1 LARARQYEAF
11 ISYSHQADNALATE
25 LQRVLNRIARP
36 SYKWWQ
42 WWPPRVFRD
51 QTNLAAATDLGGRI
65 EDALLGSGAFVLLA
79 SPRAAASPWV
89 DREVATWCAKKPV
102 DRLFIALTEGNLD
115 WNDASGDFDNARSTA
130 LPPALRGRFA
140 QEPKWVDFTAVR
152 EDLPFARD
160 PLFLDGAA
168 TLAAAI
174 RETDKDALV
183 GEDVRQRRRARQLA
197 GGAIATLT
205 LLAVLLGLAAAYA
218 FVQRNHA
225 NERARLALS
234 RQLAA
239 QAVAALDLDPEQSL
253 ALAARA
259 ATTAPTDEAESALRR
274 ALRTSR
280 LRAVIRADADV
291 HDVDLDPSGELVA
304 AALANGTV
312 RTWSLRTRRPVGVHE
327 LAGELRSVSFNGDGT
342 RLLGAGRAGAAVWAA
357 AQSGRRPLA
366 AFDREGQPF
375 GAAWSEALAA
385 TADADG
391 LVRLW
396 RAETGTLERELRP
409 PGRPSPMNAV
419 AVSGDGSRLAA
430 ASGTRTI
437 VWSLASRSAP
447 VVMTH
452 QAEVLAVAFSPDGR
466 AVATGDDAGVARV
479 WNLRTG
485 AEAEL
490 NGHENAVSS
499 VAFSPDGRSLVTASQ
514 DETARIWDLP
524 SRRTRAELR
533 GHNDLVLG
541 AAFAADGRT
550 VVTGGADGTVRV
562 WAVEAD
568 PILTEFHVANG
579 LRLRDVGFHP
589 GGRFLV
595 TAGEDGTA
603 RVWDRRSGRTVHVLR
618 DGAGSN
624 DWVESA
630 SFAPDGRHILTAGT
644 DGTARLWD
652 TAKGEPAAT
661 LGKPGDR
668 PLLDA
673 AMSPDGELVAGAGLD
688 PVVRLWR
695 WRQRRQVGERGGLG
709 DRVDGIAFSPAGDLV
724 ATAGGRTV
732 LLWPVEGG
740 DPVRAFRDPDG
751 ENLTSVAFDPSGEL
765 VAAGSESGAAWIWSV
780 DGERPVARAGT
791 HADAVA
797 GIGFSADGG
806 YLVTAG
812 GDGVAQVWS
821 TRGGGLVTSL
831 RTRARGLEAAAFAP
845 HGRDVAVAVA
855 GDGGLATVFA
865 CEQCRPLEELICLA
879 GSRVT
884 PQVRAQAPEVFRRCD

>member
-1 LARARQYEAF
+1 MARARQYEAF
-11 ISYSHQADNALATE
+11 ISYSHQADDKLATE
-25 LQRVLNRIARP
+25 LQRALNRIARP

-51 QTNLAAATDLGGRI
+51 QTNLPTTPDLGARI
-65 EDALLGSGAFVLLA
+65 EDALLSSGAFVLLA
-79 SPRAAASPWV
+79 SPRAAASRWV
-89 DREVATWCAKKPV
+89 DREVATWCAKKPL
-102 DRLFIALTEGNLD
+102 DRLFIALTEGSLGWD
-115 WNDASGDFDNARSTA
+115 DTSGDFDHARSTA
-130 LPPALRGRFA
+130 LPPALRGKFA
-140 QEPKWVDFTAVR
+140 REPLWVDFTPVR
-152 EDLPFARD
+152 EDRPFARD

-174 RETDKDALV
+174 RGTDKDALV

-205 LLAVLLGLAAAYA
+205 LLVVLLGLAAAYA
-218 FVQRNHA
+218 FVQRNNA

-239 QAVAALDLDPEQSL
+239 QAVAALDVDPEQSL

-280 LRAVIRADADV
+280 LRAVIRAGADV
-291 HDVDLDPSGELVA
+291 HDVDVDPSGELVA
-304 AALANGTV
+304 ASLADGTV

-342 RLLGAGRAGAAVWAA
+342 RLLGAGRAGAAVWASA
-357 AQSGRRPLA
+357 RRPLA

-375 GAAWSEALAA
+375 GAAWSKELAA

-391 LVRLW
+391 LIRLW
-396 RAETGTLERELRP
+396 RAETGTLVRALRP
-409 PGRPSPMNAV
+409 PGRPSPVNAV
-419 AVSGDGSRLAA
+419 AVSRDGTRLAA

-437 VWSLASRSAP
+437 VWSLTSRSRPLVKA
-447 VVMTH
+447 H
-452 QAEVLAVAFSPDGR
+452 RAEVLAVAFSPDGR

-479 WNLRTG
+479 WTLRTG

-490 NGHENAVSS
+490 NGHENAISS
-499 VAFSPDGRSLVTASQ
+499 VAVSPDGRSLVTASQ
-514 DETARIWDLP
+514 DETARIWDLS
-524 SRRTRAELR
+524 SRRTLAELR

-568 PILTEFHVANG
+568 PVLNELQANSM
-579 LRLRDVGFHP
+579 RLHDVGFHP

-595 TAGEDGTA
+595 TAAEDGTA
-603 RVWDRRSGRTVHVLR
+603 RVWDWRSERSVHVLR
-618 DGAGSN
+618 HGAGSN

-630 SFAPDGRHILTAGT
+630 SFAPDGRHVLTAGT
-644 DGTARLWD
+644 DGTAQLWD
-652 TAKGEPAAT
+652 TADGDPAAT
-661 LGKPGDR
+661 LGEPGGR

-709 DRVDGIAFSPAGDLV
+709 DRVDGVAFSPAGDLV
-724 ATAGGRTV
+724 AAAGGRTV
-732 LLWPVEGG
+732 LLWPLEGG
-740 DPVRAFRDPDG
+740 GRARAFRDPDG

-780 DGERPVARAGT
+780 DSERPVARAGT
-791 HADAVA
+791 HAAAVA
-797 GIGFSADGG
+797 GIAFSADGG

-812 GDGVAQVWS
+812 DDGVAQVWS

-831 RTRARGLEAAAFAP
+831 RTRAPRLAAAAFAP
-845 HGRDVAVAVA
+845 HGRAVAVA

-884 PQVRAQAPEVFRRCD
+884 PRVRAQAPEVFRHCD